1 MLYAL
6 RDDDGKITALTD
18 RNIPGAIAVSASDPE
33 VLGFLSLDAAS
44 MASATDFLED
54 SDLSTIRILED
65 LIDTLTEL
73 QVIRFTDLPPAA
85 QRKLLS
91 RKVART
97 LAGGDEERKMDE
109 ELEEN
114 NLFLREDDQLF

>member
-6 RDDDGKITALTD
+6 KDNDGNITALTD
-18 RNIPGAIAVSASDPE
+18 RNIPGAIPVSAADPD
-33 VLGFLSLDAAS
+33 VLGFLSLDAS
-44 MASATDFLED
+44 TVSGATDYLED

-65 LIDTLTEL
+65 LIDTLTER
-73 QVIRFTDLPPAA
+73 QVIRFTDLPPEA

-97 LAGGDEERKMDE
+97 LAGSEEEMGEESNEVSDE
-109 ELEEN
+109 
-114 NLFLREDDQLF
+114 LFLREEDQLF